1 MKAVQDSVPRLSEAQ
16 AAGARLLWLALVAP
30 IIGAFLAGLP
40 HVYVSLL
47 RYDPATLDDLQRAG
61 LPPRAPALYL
71 LSLDVVLFVVCVI
84 SAILV
89 VWRRPR
95 DRVVYLVAFVIASI
109 SMTYTTSPYE
119 SRVPPAV
126 LAIILAV
133 CEAAQ
138 MLFLFVLPDGRFV
151 PRRSWLLAV
160 PLLFARWLI
169 WSQVLLPRY
178 FASPRS
184 AESFG
189 ALRQPLAYFL
199 VFVVFIAFGCAA
211 QLYRYRRLSTPA
223 QRQQIKW
230 VLIGIIGM
238 LLIVI
243 PLAMAVNVFGMLNA
257 PGLPPLMVRL
267 VSRTLRQAAFCLVP
281 LALLLSMLRYHLWDV
296 DVLINRALVYS
307 AISGLLALVYI
318 GLIVAMQA
326 LVRTAVGL
334 DSSMPG
340 LVASTLLVALVF
352 EPVRRRV
359 QTLVDRRFYRGKF
372 DAERAL
378 NAFGSSIQT
387 ELDPDRLKVQLVSI
401 VEQTVQPAHVAVWVN
416 HHGSATAYA
425 ERVQETAAA

>member
-1 MKAVQDSVPRLSEAQ
+1 MKAVHDSVPRLSEAQ
-16 AAGARLLWLALVAP
+16 GAGARLLWLVLVAP
-30 IIGAFLAGLP
+30 IIGIFLAGLP
-40 HVYVSLL
+40 HVYANLL
-47 RYDPATLDDLQRAG
+47 RYDPATLVDLQRAG
-61 LPPRAPALYL
+61 LSPQAPALYM
-71 LSLDVVLFVVCVI
+71 LSLDVALFAVCVT
-84 SAILV
+84 SAILM

-95 DRVVYLVAFVIASI
+95 DRVVYFVAFVIVSI
-109 SMTYTTSPYE
+109 SLTYTSSPYE

-138 MLFLFVLPDGRFV
+138 MLFLFALPDGRFV

-160 PLLFARWLI
+160 PLFTARWLI
-169 WSQVLLPRY
+169 WGQVLLPRY

-189 ALRQPLAYFL
+189 GLRQPLAYFL
-199 VFVVFIAFGCAA
+199 VFVVFIVFGCVA
-211 QLYRYRRLSTPA
+211 QVYRYRLLSTPA

-243 PLAMAVNVFGMLNA
+243 PLAMVVNVFGILNA

-267 VSRTLRQAAFCLVP
+267 ISRTLRQAAFCLVP

-307 AISGLLALVYI
+307 AITGLLAVVYI

-326 LVRTAVGL
+326 LLRAAIGL
-334 DSSMPG
+334 DSSRPG
-340 LVASTLLVALVF
+340 LVASTLAVALVF

-359 QTLVDRRFYRGKF
+359 QTLVDRRFYRSKF
-372 DAERAL
+372 DAECAL

-401 VEQTVQPAHVAVWVN
+401 VKQTVQPAHVAVWVN
-416 HHGSATAYA
+416 HHGSPS
-425 ERVQETAAA
+425 ERADRAQETAAA